1 MIDDS
6 NEDPTIFPPTEKEQN
21 VEQDT
26 EQPADA
32 AGKKGDEEKHSGGE
46 KDHHKEFKKE
56 KSGSNM
62 KNCPTCWFPF
72 SHLVQRFNT

>member
-1 MIDDS
+1 MMIIRGLFS
-6 NEDPTIFPPTEKEQN
+6 
-21 VEQDT
+21 

-32 AGKKGDEEKHSGGE
+32 TGKKGDEEKHSGGE